1 MAQIYTNEPFVENR
15 ARIGRYASFAGLA
28 IIFGGLIASFQ
39 ENIILAYGALIVGFV
54 VSNFGAYFMN
64 RYGMNTYKKLNEAI
78 KGLDKRFSLYNYYL
92 PVPNVLLTPF
102 GLVVLLLKNQDGKI
116 VGTKEGWRQGSS
128 LLRILRAFS
137 SEGLGDPPRE
147 LREQQAKLGAF
158 VKEHL
163 GQGFSV
169 PIEGYVI
176 FTNPAADV
184 TIKHVDTP
192 IIVLKQEP
200 DALKNALRR
209 DRRTQALQDPSYN
222 ALVKLFAETAEER
235 LAQEEQGW
243 RFWQR

>member
-1 MAQIYTNEPFVENR
+1 MAQIYTNEPFIESR

-39 ENIILAYGALIVGFV
+39 ENLVLAYGALIIGFV

-102 GLVVLLLKNQDGKI
+102 GLVVLLIKNQDGQI
-116 VGTKEGWRQGSS
+116 VGTNKGWRQGSS

-137 SEGLGDPPRE
+137 SEGIGDPPRE
-147 LREQQAKLGAF
+147 LREQENKLGSF

-163 GQGFSV
+163 GQDFAI

-176 FTNPAADV
+176 FTNPGAQV
-184 TIKHVDTP
+184 TAKNVDAP
-192 IIVLKQEP
+192 VIVLKQDP
-200 DALKNALRR
+200 DGLKNALRR
-209 DRRTQALQDPSYN
+209 DKRTQTLPDPSYN
-222 ALVKLFAETAEER
+222 ALLKLFAETAEER
-235 LAQEEQGW
+235 LAQEERWW